1 MLHLKSSLLANF
13 WHKPTAANCV
23 EMPTSD
29 RREQF
34 YGNIGNGHLGSCRV

>member
-1 MLHLKSSLLANF
+1 MLHLNSSLLANT
-13 WHKPTAANCV
+13 WLKPVASICD